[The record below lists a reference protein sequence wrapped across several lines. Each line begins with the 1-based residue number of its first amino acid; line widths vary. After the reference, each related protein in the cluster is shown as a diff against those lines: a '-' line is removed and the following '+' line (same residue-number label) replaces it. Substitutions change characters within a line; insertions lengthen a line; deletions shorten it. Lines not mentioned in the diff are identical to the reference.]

1 MPLRFHHYVCRKGRE
16 KMRSVIGII
25 FGNTRSDLLQGLTQ
39 ERPIAA
45 VPFGGKFRLLD
56 FALSS
61 LVNSGIRTV
70 GLITPQHYRSVLDHT
85 GAGKDWYL
93 DRKSGGLFVLP
104 GANHGLI
111 SEQSQFLIKDI
122 ALNIEFLEKDV
133 SENVVITNCNQVYNI
148 NYRDAINFH
157 EKKQAD
163 ITMLYKKSDQSSDLE
178 GRMVLALDEGQTVQA
193 LVEKEGK
200 EDPASIQPYFIDMFI
215 IRRKLLLELIRGYKP
230 IDTIDLQEA
239 IRDNINLLK
248 VYAFRTNAYIG
259 RIRSIADYFN
269 RNMDLL
275 NPEIS
280 EELLQSKNRLYTK
293 VRDKPP
299 TFYSSS
305 ANVRDSLLTCECLLD
320 GEVEHSILSRGVVV
334 KPGAKVKNSILMQKC
349 VIAENAVLENVILDK
364 FVEVKEGNVLKG
376 SRNNPLVISKKSM
389 I

>member
-1 MPLRFHHYVCRKGRE
+1 
-16 KMRSVIGII
+16 MRSVIGII